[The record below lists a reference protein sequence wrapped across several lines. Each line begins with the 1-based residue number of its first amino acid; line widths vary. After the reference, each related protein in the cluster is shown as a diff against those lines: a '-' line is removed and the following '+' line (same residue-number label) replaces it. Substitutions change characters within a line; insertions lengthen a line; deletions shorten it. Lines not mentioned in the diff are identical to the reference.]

1 MNIVNEVKKA
11 QGGDRRAFVNI
22 IREVESDLYGMAH
35 SILRNE
41 QDSADALQEAIL
53 RAYKSL
59 GTLRDGSLFKTWM
72 YRIVI
77 NESNKIANKRSRS
90 VTVSEFSHHQMSISG
105 EYENIELHEAVEQ
118 LEEPMRIVIM
128 LRYFYD
134 LNIKEISKALDI
146 SESLVKTRLYRAR
159 KSLLRKLSNPGERGT
174 PIHGRY

>member
-1 MNIVNEVKKA
+1 MNIDNEVKKA
-11 QGGDRRAFVNI
+11 QGGDRPAFVNI
-22 IREVESDLYGMAH
+22 IREVESDLYGMAY

-53 RAYKSL
+53 KAYKSL
-59 GTLRDGSLFKTWM
+59 NTLRDGSLFKTWM

-77 NESNKIANKRSRS
+77 NESNKIAKKRSRS
-90 VTVSEFSHHQMSISG
+90 VTVSEFSHPMGVSG

-118 LEEPMRIVIM
+118 LEEPMRIVII
-128 LRYFYD
+128 LKYFYD

-159 KSLLRKLSNPGERGT
+159 KSLLRKLSNPRERGA

>member
-1 MNIVNEVKKA
+1 MNIENEVKKA
-11 QGGDRRAFVNI
+11 QGGDRPAFVNI

-53 RAYKSL
+53 KAYKSL
-59 GTLRDGSLFKTWM
+59 NTLRDGSLFKTWM

-77 NESNKIANKRSRS
+77 NESNKIAKKRSRS
-90 VTVSEFSHHQMSISG
+90 VTVSEFSHPMGVSG

-118 LEEPMRIVIM
+118 LEEPMRIVII
-128 LRYFYD
+128 LKYFYD

-159 KSLLRKLSNPGERGT
+159 KSLLRKLSNPGERGA
-174 PIHGRY
+174 PIRGRY